1 MSSFTRYQVSGY
13 LFLIKATFPKLP
25 GTHVYFSNMRAAGTE
40 AFPLLA
46 TTSEEKPTALSGP
59 NGIEKQQTR
68 RRKSSGLGGEITA
81 GDTGA
86 PAFATLNVRPESPGA
101 IKVSQP
107 DDNCDI

>member
-1 MSSFTRYQVSGY
+1 
-13 LFLIKATFPKLP
+13 
-25 GTHVYFSNMRAAGTE
+25 MRAAGTE